1 LGAKVCD
8 DIWIAM
14 EPMQKHSPNPK
25 VHNKEKGLNNMEHFC
40 HPYVYG
46 FQIIVLVG
54 FTIEQIGYP

>member
-1 LGAKVCD
+1 
-8 DIWIAM
+8 M